1 MLDMK
6 QFTIAV
12 DFDGTCVEERFPH
25 VGPDI
30 FGAEMALKK
39 LVFDGHKLLLWTC
52 REHNSYKDVPDT
64 LQLAID
70 WFDKKGIPLYGIN
83 ENPDMNALDYPRS
96 RKCHADFVID
106 DHSICI
112 PRCTNGDLNWYAIY
126 QAIRLA
132 SIDNK

>member
-25 VGPDI
+25 VG
-30 FGAEMALKK
+30 
-39 LVFDGHKLLLWTC
+39 
-52 REHNSYKDVPDT
+52 PDT

-83 ENPDMNALDYPRS
+83 ENPDMNALDYPKS

-106 DHSICI
+106 DHSVCI
-112 PRCTNGDLNWYAIY
+112 PRCMNGDLNWYAIY
-126 QAIRLA
+126 QAIRLE